1 MHTSRMTIKG
11 QITIPKDLRDAF
23 GWGPGDELVFVREA
37 DGVKLMAM
45 KPGRKPGDALVARLR
60 GTGNRQR
67 TGDEILALTRGET
80 LTRGEALTRGEDDD
94 A

>member
-1 MHTSRMTIKG
+1 MTIKG